1 MKTKNIMILVASA
14 ASISAVSFILGAT
27 LGSSVMKNKF
37 CKGNLNVV
45 NNNEMQE
52 LYLQFNSEADLNSV
66 PKCKYV
72 VFKVHNVE
80 IQNESPKEEIP
91 NKKIPNA

>member
-1 MKTKNIMILVASA
+1 MKTKNIMILAVSA
-14 ASISAVSFILGAT
+14 ASISVVSFILGTA

-45 NNNEMQE
+45 NSSERQE
-52 LYLQFNSEADLNSV
+52 LYLQFNSEEDLNSV

-80 IQNESPKEEIP
+80 IQNESPKEETP
-91 NKKIPNA
+91 DKKLPNA